1 MEEQE
6 ISTLKQ
12 KVLDLRGEYN
22 RKLEKNYASLRD
34 FCNNKLNK
42 STDLK

>member
-1 MEEQE
+1 VEEEE
-6 ISTLKQ
+6 ILNLKQ
-12 KVLDLRGEYN
+12 KVLELRGEYN